1 MEPDQASRSTGT
13 IRVRFFGVLHALR
26 RERGLPAHE
35 VLAVPAAG
43 VVASELAGRLEL
55 PLESIEGVFCN
66 HHVRSLDVVIRPGD
80 EIAFVPKGTPGPHRY
95 FLGLYGAGLAKDDR
109 ADEDGALHDR

>member
-1 MEPDQASRSTGT
+1 MTQSDHASPTTGT

-26 RERGLPAHE
+26 RERGLPLHE
-35 VLAVPAAG
+35 VLPVPDGG
-43 VVASELAGRLEL
+43 VVASALAGQLEL

-66 HHVRSLDVVIRPGD
+66 HRVHPLDVVIRPGD

-95 FLGLYGAGLAKDDR
+95 FLGLYGAGRAGDDR
-109 ADEDGALHDR
+109 